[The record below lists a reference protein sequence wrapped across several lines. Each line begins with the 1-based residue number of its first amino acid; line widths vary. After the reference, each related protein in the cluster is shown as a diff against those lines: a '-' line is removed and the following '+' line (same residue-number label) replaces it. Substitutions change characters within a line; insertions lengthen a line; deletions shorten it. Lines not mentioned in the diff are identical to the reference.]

1 MDGTAVGGHAAASG
15 VPASAPPS
23 TGEAAVAAEPGYSPG
38 PVWMRVLPPV
48 AALVV
53 MIWGISGPSYTPD
66 ESATMSAM
74 HRTFPQLL
82 YMLGNIDAVHGPYYL
97 VMWWYVRIAG
107 TSEFATRLPSAVAM
121 AATAA
126 VTAAIG
132 RRLVSPRAG
141 LAAGLIFAALPEIS
155 LYAQD
160 ARPYAFMT
168 TFGALASYAL
178 LRIFAARPERRR
190 RWLVGYAV
198 FMAALGLAQVFALLL
213 ILAHAVTV
221 LLRYRPGSHERE
233 DKSLA
238 LGWLAAVAAAVV
250 VSGPVLWLGYV
261 QRKSLDTITH
271 TKLMSAIYQM
281 FGPHL
286 ELKVFLVILICGIAV
301 SVLVGRWR
309 RSLAESAQHG
319 SPDFAQ
325 RWLRSWSPQRGRWS
339 GDLLALCVPWLVLPP
354 ILLLAGSYVTPVY
367 ALRYVL
373 YCLPAAAL
381 LAGVALDAL
390 GWVAGAV
397 ALGVIIYAGIPQQ
410 VHVREAHGRDIRG
423 ADQLIAAHRLPGDAV
438 IYGTLPAQYEQFAYP
453 YGLARLHDI
462 QWAKTPAQS
471 GTLTGTIVGRGELS
485 LRLAK
490 VRRVWLFGGGPS
502 SVMANSSLVAR
513 AGFHLVHAWEIGG
526 ISIKLYTHLPRSGAG

>member
-1 MDGTAVGGHAAASG
+1 
-15 VPASAPPS
+15 
-23 TGEAAVAAEPGYSPG
+23 
-38 PVWMRVLPPV
+38 MRLLPPV

-66 ESATMSAM
+66 ESATMSAV

-107 TSEFATRLPSAVAM
+107 FSELATRLPSAVAM

-178 LRIFAARPERRR
+178 MRTFAARPERRR
-190 RWLVGYAV
+190 RWLVAYAI
-198 FMAALGLAQVFALLL
+198 FMAALGLSQVFALLL

-221 LLRYRPGSHERE
+221 LLRYRPGSHEPE
-233 DKSLA
+233 DRSLA
-238 LGWLAAVAAAVV
+238 VGWLVAVVAAVV
-250 VSGPVLWLGYV
+250 VASPVLWLGYV

-271 TKLMSAIYQM
+271 TKLMAAIYQM

-286 ELKVFLVILICGIAV
+286 ELKVFLVILACGIAV
-301 SVLVGRWR
+301 SVIVSRWR
-309 RSLAESAQHG
+309 GSLPEPAERESGGLTQRG
-319 SPDFAQ
+319 SRGSSPGLTQ

-339 GDLLALCVPWLVLPP
+339 ADMLALCVPWLVLPP
-354 ILLLAGSYVTPVY
+354 ILLLAASYVTPVY

-381 LAGVALDAL
+381 LGGVALDAL

-423 ADQLIAAHRLPGDAV
+423 ADKLIAAHRLPGDAV

-453 YGLARLHDI
+453 YGLAQLHDI
-462 QWAKTPAQS
+462 QWAQTPAQS
-471 GTLTGTIVGRGELS
+471 GTLTGTVVGRGELS
-485 LRLAK
+485 LRVGQ

-502 SVMANSSLVAR
+502 SVQADSSLVTR

-526 ISIKLYTHLPRSGAG
+526 ISIKLYTHVPRSGSA

>member
-1 MDGTAVGGHAAASG
+1 MDGTVAGRHAAGSR
-15 VPASAPPS
+15 VPASAPPA
-23 TGEAAVAAEPGYSPG
+23 TGQAATATEPAYSSG

-66 ESATMSAM
+66 ESATMSAV

-107 TSEFATRLPSAVAM
+107 TSELATRLPSAVAM

-126 VTAAIG
+126 VIAAIG

-178 LRIFAARPERRR
+178 VRTFAARPERRR
-190 RWLVGYAV
+190 RWLVAYGV
-198 FMAALGLAQVFALLL
+198 FMAVLGLVQVFALLL
-213 ILAHAVTV
+213 IAAHAVTV
-221 LLRYRPGSHERE
+221 LLRYRPGRAEPE
-233 DKSLA
+233 DRSLA
-238 LGWLAAVAAAVV
+238 FGWLAAVAAAVV
-250 VSGPVLWLGYV
+250 VTSPVLYLGYV

-271 TKLMSAIYQM
+271 IKLMSAIYQM
-281 FGPHL
+281 FGPHP
-286 ELKVFLVILICGIAV
+286 ELFVFLVVLACGIVVSLIAV
-301 SVLVGRWR
+301 RWR
-309 RSLAESAQHG
+309 G
-319 SPDFAQ
+319 SMPGQTQ
-325 RWLRSWSPQRGRWS
+325 RWFRGWSPQRGRWS

-354 ILLLAGSYVTPVY
+354 ILLLAASYATPVY

-381 LAGVALDAL
+381 LGGVALDAL

-423 ADQLIAAHRLPGDAV
+423 ADKLIAAHRLPGDAV
-438 IYGTLPAQYEQFAYP
+438 IYGTLPAQYEQFAYS
-453 YGLARLHDI
+453 YGLAQLHDI
-462 QWAKTPAQS
+462 QWAQTPAQS
-471 GTLTGTIVGRGELS
+471 GTLTGTIVGRSELQA
-485 LRLAK
+485 RLGQ
-490 VRRVWLFGGGPS
+490 VRRVWLFGGGPA
-502 SVMANSSLVAR
+502 SVQANSSLVTK
-513 AGFHLVHAWEIGG
+513 AGFHLVHAWQIGG
-526 ISIKLYTHLPRSGAG
+526 ISIKLYTQVPSSGPG